1 MFDRIC
7 LIFISFADSKRKMKT
22 NLLLI
27 LLLVCINPYS
37 VLAQS
42 KQTHSLTISK
52 LTGDYYVYTTYGT
65 LDDGSRYPSNS
76 LYVVTQ
82 KGVVM
87 VDVPWDTTQTIPLLD
102 SIERRHHKKVIACI
116 STHFHADRT
125 AGLDILKRRGVK
137 TYATVQTLQF
147 CKERNE
153 QLAEYSIIA
162 DTTFYLGD
170 HILQTYY
177 PGKGHTSDNIV
188 VWLPKAKVLYGGCF
202 VKSMESKDLGNLA
215 DANTKEWAGS
225 ITNVKAKF
233 KNITYI
239 IPGHGSW
246 KSKQSLDH
254 TLSLVKAY
262 NKKKSDNVIK

>member
-1 MFDRIC
+1 
-7 LIFISFADSKRKMKT
+7 MKT
-22 NLLLI
+22 YLFLALLLTCTI
-27 LLLVCINPYS
+27 SHPAF
-37 VLAQS
+37 AQK
-42 KQTHSLTISK
+42 KQAVGLTISK

-87 VDVPWDTTQTIPLLD
+87 VDVPWDTTQTLPLLD
-102 SIERRHHKKVIACI
+102 SIEKRHHKKVIACI
-116 STHFHADRT
+116 STHFHKDRT
-125 AGLDILKRRGVK
+125 AGLDILESKGVK
-137 TYATVQTLQF
+137 TYATAQTLQF

-153 QLAEYSIIA
+153 QLPEYSITA
-162 DTTFYLGD
+162 DTMFNFGN

-188 VWLPKAKVLYGGCF
+188 VWFPDAKILYGGCF
-202 VKSMESKDLGNLA
+202 VKSMEAKDLGNLE
-215 DANTKEWAGS
+215 DANPKEWAGS
-225 ITNVKAKF
+225 VNKVKAKF
-233 KNITYI
+233 KNIAYI

-246 KSKQSLDH
+246 KSKQALNH

-262 NKKKSDNVIK
+262 NEKEQQ